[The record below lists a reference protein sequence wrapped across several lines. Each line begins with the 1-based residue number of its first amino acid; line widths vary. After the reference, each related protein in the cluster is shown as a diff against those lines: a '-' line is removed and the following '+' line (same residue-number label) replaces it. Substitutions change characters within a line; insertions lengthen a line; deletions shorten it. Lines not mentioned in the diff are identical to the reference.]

1 MYPPSAS
8 GVRRV
13 CQGVEE
19 VTVSVAPPEQDH
31 VDHVVVVLADKFHVL
46 ALGDR
51 ISQRLIT
58 VVCVADLLH
67 HLTWL
72 DAKSLGQVR
81 LILSLARGRA
91 H

>member
-1 MYPPSAS
+1 M
-8 GVRRV
+8 
-13 CQGVEE
+13 
-19 VTVSVAPPEQDH
+19 
-31 VDHVVVVLADKFHVL
+31 
-46 ALGDR
+46 GDG

-72 DAKSLGQVR
+72 DTKSLGQVR